1 MKKNKIYGFLQ
12 SWIPVLIL
20 LLYPLRKV
28 NTGIDLMDGGYSL
41 GNYRFFETMNQTWK
55 LATYLA
61 NVLGVLLTKLP
72 FGDTWIGMNVYT
84 SLLAGITAAG
94 AYLVLKKRLQ
104 HPFLIW
110 LGELLALSLCWA
122 PSTNLY
128 QYLGYYLMTAAERS
142 IRL

>member
-55 LATYLA
+55 LAT
-61 NVLGVLLTKLP
+61 
-72 FGDTWIGMNVYT
+72 
-84 SLLAGITAAG
+84 
-94 AYLVLKKRLQ
+94 
-104 HPFLIW
+104 
-110 LGELLALSLCWA
+110 
-122 PSTNLY
+122 
-128 QYLGYYLMTAAERS
+128 
-142 IRL
+142 

>member
-1 MKKNKIYGFLQ
+1 MRLTMKKNKIYGFLQ

-72 FGDTWIGMNVYT
+72 FGDTWI
-84 SLLAGITAAG
+84 
-94 AYLVLKKRLQ
+94 
-104 HPFLIW
+104 
-110 LGELLALSLCWA
+110 
-122 PSTNLY
+122 
-128 QYLGYYLMTAAERS
+128 
-142 IRL
+142 